1 MVRRLCILCFLLAL
15 WPGLALAQ
23 SPALKEAQKQYTVHL
38 RQGRF
43 AAAEPFASE
52 ALGLAEKEF
61 RADDPWTRH
70 YLYDAIVNLAV
81 LYRAQGR
88 HAEAEPLFERA
99 LAIQENV
106 FGPDHPGAAT
116 PRPSRLKS
124 APCEEKWGRTG
135 F

>member
-1 MVRRLCILCFLLAL
+1 MVRRLRILCFLLAL

-23 SPALKEAQKQYTVHL
+23 SAALKEAQKQFTVL
-38 RQGRF
+38 SRQGRF

-52 ALGLAEKEF
+52 ALGLAEKAF
-61 RADDPWTRH
+61 RTADPRTRH

-106 FGPDHPGAAT
+106 FHPR

-124 APCEEKWGRTG
+124 APCEE
-135 F
+135 